1 MKNYL
6 CLDGKKI
13 ELTDKQLKEIKD
25 SFVKKRRLG
34 DVPVG
39 GIVGIGSCEWSYE
52 FIVLDHNDGET
63 RLLMKEL
70 YKEDVKFGPDNNYK
84 NSDVKKICDEFAKE
98 LGDLVGSDNI
108 ISHKVDLTALD
119 GLRTYDACY
128 AKCSLMT
135 FDMARSYVDILD
147 RYKLDQYWWLCT
159 PWSTPEH
166 GYSST
171 VCIVSPSGYIDYRHF
186 NCGNFGVR
194 PFFILKS
201 DIFVS

>member
-13 ELTDKQLKEIKD
+13 ELTEKQLKEIKD

-34 DVPVG
+34 DVPAG
-39 GIVGIGSCEWSYE
+39 DIVGIGSYE
-52 FIVLDHNDGET
+52 FIVLDHIDGKA
-63 RLLMKEL
+63 RLLMKDL

-84 NSDVKKICDEFAKE
+84 NSDVKKICDEFAKGLE
-98 LGDLVGSDNI
+98 YLVGPDNI
-108 ISHKVDLTALD
+108 ISHKVDLTSLD
-119 GLRTYDACY
+119 GLGTYDACY

-171 VCIVSPSGYIDYRHF
+171 VCIVSPSGGIYNGNYR
-186 NCGNFGVR
+186 NSGGGR
-194 PFFILKS
+194 PFCILKS

>member
-6 CLDGKKI
+6 CLDDKKI
-13 ELTDKQLKEIKD
+13 ELTEKQLKEIKD

-34 DVPVG
+34 DVPAG
-39 GIVGIGSCEWSYE
+39 DIVGIGSYE
-52 FIVLDHNDGET
+52 FIVLDHIDGKA
-63 RLLMKEL
+63 RLLMKDL

-98 LGDLVGSDNI
+98 LEDLVGSDNI
-108 ISHKVDLTALD
+108 ISHKVDLTSLD

-166 GYSST
+166 GHSST
-171 VCIVSPSGYIDYRHF
+171 VCIVSPSGIIYY
-186 NCGNFGVR
+186 NCFCIYFGVR
-194 PFFILKS
+194 PFCILKS

>member
-6 CLDGKKI
+6 CLEGKKI
-13 ELTDKQLKEIKD
+13 ELTEKQLKEIKD

-34 DVPVG
+34 DVPAG
-39 GIVGIGSCEWSYE
+39 DIVGIGSYD

-63 RLLMKEL
+63 RLLMKGL

-84 NSDVKKICDEFAKE
+84 NSDVKKICDKFAKE
-98 LGDLVGSDNI
+98 LEDLVGSDNI
-108 ISHKVDLTALD
+108 ISHKVDLTSLD

-128 AKCSLMT
+128 AKCSPMT

-166 GYSST
+166 GYSSA
-171 VCIVSPSGYIDYRHF
+171 VCVVSPSGGIYDNYYGCDVI
-186 NCGNFGVR
+186 GVR
-194 PFFILKS
+194 PFCILES

>member
-13 ELTDKQLKEIKD
+13 ELTEKQLKEIKD

-34 DVPVG
+34 DVPIGDV
-39 GIVGIGSCEWSYE
+39 VGIGSYE

-63 RLLMKEL
+63 KLLMKEL

-84 NSDVKKICDEFAKE
+84 NSDVKKICDGFAKE
-98 LGDLVGSDNI
+98 LGDFVGSDNI
-108 ISHKVDLTALD
+108 VSHKVGLTSLD
-119 GLRTYDACY
+119 GLRTYGDCY

-135 FDMARSYVDILD
+135 FDMARNYVDILD
-147 RYKLDQYWWLCT
+147 RYKLDKYWWLCT
-159 PWSTPEH
+159 PWSTPGH

-171 VCIVSPSGYIDYRHF
+171 VCIVSPSGVIFSNSRYYS
-186 NCGNFGVR
+186 NGVR
-194 PFFILKS
+194 PFCIFNS

>member
-13 ELTDKQLKEIKD
+13 ELTEKQLKEIKD

-39 GIVGIGSCEWSYE
+39 DVVGIGSYD

-63 RLLMKEL
+63 RLLMKGV

-84 NSDVKKICDEFAKE
+84 NSDVKKICDEFAKGLE
-98 LGDLVGSDNI
+98 YLVGSENI
-108 ISHKVDLTALD
+108 ISHKVDLTSLD

-171 VCIVSPSGYIDYRHF
+171 VCIVSPSGYIFSNIYVY
-186 NCGNFGVR
+186 NNFGVR
-194 PFFILKS
+194 PFCIFNS

>member
-6 CLDGKKI
+6 CLEGKKI
-13 ELTDKQLKEIKD
+13 ELTEKQLKEIKD

-34 DVPVG
+34 EVSIGDF
-39 GIVGIGSCEWSYE
+39 VGIGSYE

-63 RLLMKEL
+63 RLIMKGL

-108 ISHKVDLTALD
+108 ISHKVDLTSLD
-119 GLRTYDACY
+119 GLRTYGDCY

-135 FDMARSYVDILD
+135 VDMARNYVDILD
-147 RYKLDQYWWLCT
+147 RYKLDKYWWLCT

-171 VCIVSPSGYIDYRHF
+171 VCIVSPSGNFNGGNCSFNYI
-186 NCGNFGVR
+186 GVR
-194 PFFILKS
+194 PFCIFNS

>member
-6 CLDGKKI
+6 CLDDKKI
-13 ELTDKQLKEIKD
+13 ELTEKQLKEIKD

-34 DVPVG
+34 DVPAG
-39 GIVGIGSCEWSYE
+39 DIVGIGSYE
-52 FIVLDHNDGET
+52 FIVLDHIDGKA
-63 RLLMKEL
+63 RLLMKDL

-98 LGDLVGSDNI
+98 LEDLVGSDNI
-108 ISHKVDLTALD
+108 ISHKVDLTSLD

-166 GYSST
+166 GHSST
-171 VCIVSPSGYIDYRHF
+171 VCIVSPSGDINYDNYF
-186 NCGNFGVR
+186 YYYGYGVR
-194 PFFILKS
+194 PFCILKS

>member
-6 CLDGKKI
+6 CLEGKKI
-13 ELTDKQLKEIKD
+13 ELTEKQLKEIKD

-34 DVPVG
+34 DVPAG
-39 GIVGIGSCEWSYE
+39 DIVGIGSYE
-52 FIVLDHNDGET
+52 FIVLDHIDGKA
-63 RLLMKEL
+63 RLLMKDL

-98 LGDLVGSDNI
+98 LEELVGLDNI
-108 ISHKVDLTALD
+108 VSHKVDLTSLD

-171 VCIVSPSGYIDYRHF
+171 VCIVSPSGCVFSYSC
-186 NCGNFGVR
+186 NCYCNGVR
-194 PFFILKS
+194 PFCIVDS
-201 DIFVS
+201 NIFVS

>member
-6 CLDGKKI
+6 CLDDKKI
-13 ELTDKQLKEIKD
+13 ELTEKQLKEIKD

-34 DVPVG
+34 DVPAG
-39 GIVGIGSCEWSYE
+39 DIVGIGSYE
-52 FIVLDHNDGET
+52 FIVLDHIDGKA
-63 RLLMKEL
+63 RLLMKDL

-98 LGDLVGSDNI
+98 LEDLVGSDNI
-108 ISHKVDLTALD
+108 ISHKVDLTSLD

-166 GYSST
+166 GHSST
-171 VCIVSPSGYIDYRHF
+171 VCIVSPSGFGSDRYSFI
-186 NCGNFGVR
+186 NGGVR
-194 PFFILKS
+194 PFCILKS

>member
-13 ELTDKQLKEIKD
+13 ELTEKQLKEIKD

-34 DVPVG
+34 EVPAG
-39 GIVGIGSCEWSYE
+39 DIVGIGSYD

-63 RLLMKEL
+63 RLLMKGL
-70 YKEDVKFGPDNNYK
+70 YKKDVQFGPDNNYK
-84 NSDVKKICDEFAKE
+84 NSDVKKICDEIAKE
-98 LGDLVGSDNI
+98 LEVLVGPDNI
-108 ISHKVDLTALD
+108 ISHKVDLTSLD

-128 AKCSLMT
+128 AKCSPMT
-135 FDMARSYVDILD
+135 FDMARYYVDILD
-147 RYKLDQYWWLCT
+147 RYKLDEYWWLCT

-171 VCIVSPSGYIDYRHF
+171 VCIVSPSGSIGNYICIHGIR
-186 NCGNFGVR
+186 GVR
-194 PFFILKS
+194 PFCILKS

>member
-13 ELTDKQLKEIKD
+13 ELTEKQLKEIKD

-34 DVPVG
+34 DVPAG
-39 GIVGIGSCEWSYE
+39 DIVGIGSYD

-63 RLLMKEL
+63 RLLMKGL

-98 LGDLVGSDNI
+98 LEDLVGSDNI
-108 ISHKVDLTALD
+108 ISYKVDLTALD
-119 GLRTYDACY
+119 GLRTYGDCY
-128 AKCSLMT
+128 AKCSPMT

-171 VCIVSPSGYIDYRHF
+171 VCIVSPSGNIF
-186 NCGNFGVR
+186 NNFFSCSGNGVR
-194 PFFILKS
+194 PFCILKS

>member
-6 CLDGKKI
+6 CLDDKKI
-13 ELTDKQLKEIKD
+13 ELTEKQLKEIKD

-34 DVPVG
+34 DVPAG
-39 GIVGIGSCEWSYE
+39 DIVGIGSYE
-52 FIVLDHNDGET
+52 FIVLDHIDGKA
-63 RLLMKEL
+63 RLLMKDL

-98 LGDLVGSDNI
+98 LEDLVGSDNI
-108 ISHKVDLTALD
+108 ISHKVDLTSLD

-166 GYSST
+166 GHSST
-171 VCIVSPSGYIDYRHF
+171 VCIVSPSGIFF
-186 NCGNFGVR
+186 NYGYSYYYDGVR
-194 PFFILKS
+194 PFCILKS